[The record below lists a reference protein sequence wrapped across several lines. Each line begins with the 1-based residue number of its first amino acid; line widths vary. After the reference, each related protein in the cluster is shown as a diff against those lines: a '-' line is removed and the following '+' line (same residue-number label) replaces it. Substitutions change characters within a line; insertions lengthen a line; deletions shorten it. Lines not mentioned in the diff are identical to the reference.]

1 MANSASTANLQK
13 KLWRKELFKDIMDE
27 NYFAQSGLMGEGENN
42 IVQVLNDLK
51 KEAGDTITIPLTAK
65 LSGKGVAGDAE
76 LEGNEESI
84 NPYSESISI
93 DQMRNAVRLKGRYDE
108 KRNVYDMYMDAKDKL
123 KIWGSEFIERQIF
136 LKMAGVSVASLT
148 DVNGV
153 EQIGTS
159 IDGTVLST
167 WSNTPDG
174 QTSAVEAA
182 GTGERYLCA
191 DAAGIDSLAAT
202 DVLTVSVIRQAKM
215 KAKLANP
222 KVKPLRIK
230 GKDYYVMF
238 IHPHQALDLKAST
251 DYDTAMENAA
261 VRGDDN
267 PIFTGAL
274 AVIDGVILVEHE
286 YVPSLDGDNASI
298 VFTSGNTTYVPD
310 GVRCFRS
317 MLCGQQAIVMAQ
329 TENSWEMNE
338 KTFDYNNKNGVA
350 TSFIGGIQKVRFN
363 SKDYGVVTVDTSA
376 TAYTAVA

>member
-1 MANSASTANLQK
+1 MSNSASISALQK
-13 KLWRKELFKDIMDE
+13 KLWRKELYKHVMDE
-27 NYFAQSGLMGEGENN
+27 SYFSQSGMMGEGENN

-51 KEAGDTITIPLTAK
+51 KEPGDTITIPLTAK

-84 NPYSESISI
+84 NPYSDSVSI
-93 DQMRNAVRLKGRYDE
+93 DQMRNAVRLKGKYDE
-108 KRNVYDMYMDAKDKL
+108 KRNVYDMYSDAKDKL
-123 KIWGSEFIERQIF
+123 KIWGSEFIERQVF
-136 LKMAGVSVASLT
+136 LKMAGVSVSSLV

-174 QTSAVEAA
+174 VTSAEEAA
-182 GTGERYLCA
+182 GTGERYICA
-191 DAAGIDSLAAT
+191 DSAQGLDGIAAT
-202 DVLTVSVIRQAKM
+202 DILTVSIIRQAKM

-230 GKDYYVMF
+230 GKDFYVMF
-238 IHPHQALDLKAST
+238 IHPHQALDLKAS
-251 DYDTAMENAA
+251 DAYNNIVKDAWW
-261 VRGDDN
+261 RGEDN

-286 YVPSLDGDNASI
+286 YVVSLNGNGSST
-298 VFTSGNTTYVPD
+298 VFTSGNTTYAPN
-310 GVRCFRS
+310 GVRVFRS
-317 MLCGQQAIVMAQ
+317 VLCGQQAIVMAQ

-338 KTFDYNNKNGVA
+338 KTFDYGNKKGVA
-350 TSFIGGIQKVRFN
+350 TSFIGGIQKIRFN
-363 SKDYGVVTVDTSA
+363 SKDYGVVTVDTGA
-376 TAYTAVA
+376 TLYTAI

>member
-1 MANSASTANLQK
+1 MANSASTATLQK
-13 KLWRKELFKDIMDE
+13 KLWRKELFKDVMDE

-51 KEAGDTITIPLTAK
+51 KESGDTITVPLTAK
-65 LSGKGVAGDAE
+65 LSGKGVAGDSE

-93 DQMRNAVRLKGRYDE
+93 NQMRNAVRLTGRYDE

-136 LKMAGVSVASLT
+136 LKMAGVSVATLT

-174 QTSAVEAA
+174 QTTAVEAA
-182 GTGERYLCA
+182 GKGERYLCA
-191 DAAGIDSLAAT
+191 DADGLDAIAAT
-202 DVLTVSVIRQAKM
+202 DVLTVSIIRQAKM

-222 KVKPLRIK
+222 KVRPLRIK
-230 GKDYYVMF
+230 GKDFYVMF
-238 IHPHQALDLKAST
+238 IHPHQALDLKNDT
-251 DYDTAMENAA
+251 DYEGALENAA
-261 VRGDDN
+261 ARGDEN

-286 YVPSLDGDNASI
+286 YVPSLDGDGSSL
-298 VFTSGNTTYVPD
+298 VFTSGNTTYAPD
-310 GVRCFRS
+310 GVRVFRS
-317 MLCGQQAIVMAQ
+317 MLCGQQAVLMAQ

-338 KTFDYNNKNGVA
+338 KTFDYGNKKGVA

-363 SKDYGVVTVDTSA
+363 SKDYGVVMVDTGV
-376 TAYTAVA
+376 TAYTAVV